1 MDLVE
6 RAKAIILRPKETWA
20 VVKEEQTTVKELF
33 TSYAAILA
41 LIPPLATFIGFS
53 LVGMRMPVVG
63 TWRQPVLSG
72 LVYALVYYA
81 LSLIG
86 VYMTAYVANWLAPK
100 FNSKQDLAS
109 ATKAVVFSYTPAWI
123 ASILSIIPS
132 LSILVIVGGLYSLYL
147 LYLGLPAMM
156 DTPPEK
162 RTGYVAAVIITSIV
176 VMFIISG
183 IAAMFLAPAHVGRM

>member
-1 MDLVE
+1 MELVE

-53 LVGMRMPVVG
+53 LVGMRMPVIG
-63 TWRQPVLSG
+63 TWRQPILSG
-72 LVYALVYYA
+72 LVYALVYYV
-81 LSLIG
+81 LSLVG
-86 VYMTAYVANWLAPK
+86 VYVTAYVADRLAPK
-100 FNSKQDLAS
+100 FNSRQGLTNAM
-109 ATKAVVFSYTPAWI
+109 KAVVFSYTPVWI
-123 ASILSIIPS
+123 VSILNIIPG

-147 LYLGLPAMM
+147 LYLGVPAMM

-162 RTGYVAAVIITSIV
+162 RIGYVAAVIIASIV
-176 VMFIISG
+176 LMFIISW
-183 IAAMFLAPAHVGRM
+183 IAAMFLAPTHLGRM